1 MSARAFFLM
10 LVSLGVI
17 GAALA
22 VVYQRH
28 HHRQLFIEL
37 TRLED
42 QRDELNIE
50 FGRLQ
55 LELATMAATD
65 RVERIA
71 STRLGMR
78 IPQAEEQ
85 TVLVSP

>member
-55 LELATMAATD
+55 LELATIAATD

>member
-1 MSARAFFLM
+1 MSARLFL
-10 LVSLGVI
+10 LLLLSLAVI

-37 TRLED
+37 SRLEN
-42 QRDELNIE
+42 QRDELNVE

-65 RVERIA
+65 RVEQIA
-71 STRLGMR
+71 SSRLGMR
-78 IPQAEEQ
+78 IPQPDEQ

>member
-1 MSARAFFLM
+1 MSARAFIVM
-10 LVSLGVI
+10 LLSLAVI

-37 TRLED
+37 TRLEN

-65 RVERIA
+65 RVEQIA
-71 STRLGMR
+71 RARLGMQ
-78 IPQAEEQ
+78 IPQPEQQ

>member
-1 MSARAFFLM
+1 MSARSFFLM
-10 LVSLGVI
+10 LVSLAVVGC
-17 GAALA
+17 ALA

-37 TRLED
+37 TRLES

-65 RVERIA
+65 RVEQIA

-85 TVLVSP
+85 TVLVVP